1 MTSQSVIARPYAEAA
16 FSIAKQ
22 DSSIEEWSSD
32 MQKIKAVFSNEK
44 IISLLS
50 NPDLSY
56 SDKTQIFLDLFEGE
70 ISDKASS
77 FIKVCGDNKRLKNLP
92 EIINFFNELAL
103 ESLNKKNVAVFSP
116 FQLEEKQ
123 IQKITSALEKRLDSE
138 VVIDFEIDKSLIG
151 GLKIAYEDQVLD
163 MSIKRKLGLLQ
174 TQLRN

>member
-32 MQKIKAVFSNEK
+32 MQKIKAVFTNEK

-77 FIKVCGDNKRLKNLP
+77 FIKVCGNNKRLKNLP

-123 IQKITSALEKRLDSE
+123 IQKITSALEERLDSE